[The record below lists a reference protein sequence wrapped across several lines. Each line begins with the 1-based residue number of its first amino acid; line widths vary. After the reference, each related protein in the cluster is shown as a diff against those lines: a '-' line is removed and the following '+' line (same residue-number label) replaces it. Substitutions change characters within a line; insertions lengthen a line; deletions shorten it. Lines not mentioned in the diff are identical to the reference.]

1 MDIVGHVVDAGESQR
16 FREGDFIVSIGTVGY
31 SDGCSYQ
38 THALVQEDS
47 CCKVS
52 QSTGLL

>member
-1 MDIVGHVVDAGESQR
+1 MDIVGHVVDPGESQR
-16 FREGDFIVSIGTVGY
+16 LQEGDLIVSIGTVGY

-38 THALVQEDS
+38 THALVQENS

-52 QSTGLL
+52 QGTSLS